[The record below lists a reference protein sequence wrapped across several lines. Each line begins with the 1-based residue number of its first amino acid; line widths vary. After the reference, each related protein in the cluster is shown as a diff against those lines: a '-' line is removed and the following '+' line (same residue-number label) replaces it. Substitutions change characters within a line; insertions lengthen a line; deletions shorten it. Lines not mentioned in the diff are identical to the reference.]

1 MKSIFSIALLLALIV
16 GGMKLYSGYSSKSEQ
31 VSFRTGVVQR
41 TDLLQ
46 TVEATG
52 TLEPEE
58 VVDVGAQ
65 VIGRIKSFGL
75 DPRGENDPKFK
86 GKPVDYRSEVMEGTV
101 LAVIDD
107 SVYVAQRNQ
116 ALAAYERAKAD
127 LVQMEARLAQA
138 DAEWQR
144 AQRLRTLSV
153 KGLSAIGKG
162 EGMEI
167 RGISDADFVLA
178 KSNYEVAKAN
188 IEVGKAAIAQQKSTL
203 DLAETNLGYTIIKSP
218 VEGTILDRRVN
229 IGQTVVASL
238 NAPSLFLIAK
248 DLRKIQ
254 IWASV
259 NEADIGG
266 LKVGTPVSFTVDA
279 FPDESFS
286 GVVEQVRLNAKM
298 TQNVVLYTVVV
309 STDNA
314 DLKLLPYLT
323 ATLQFEIARR
333 DGVLTVPNT
342 ALRYNPPAE
351 LIAAE
356 PTPPS
361 ASDADKRQTPDDS
374 QGTVWVRKGNRLT
387 PIDVKLGVS
396 DRVNTEITSDVLKEG
411 DEVVLGVQP
420 VGAAEQVNNP
430 FAPKMPRTRP
440 RS

>member
-16 GGMKLYSGYSSKSEQ
+16 GGMKLYGGYGGKSEQ

-41 TDLLQ
+41 SDLLQ
-46 TVEATG
+46 TIEATG

-65 VIGRIKSFGL
+65 VVGRIKSFGL
-75 DPRGENDPKFK
+75 DPRGETDPKFK
-86 GKPVDYRSEVMEGTV
+86 GKPVDYRSEVKEGTI
-101 LAVIDD
+101 LAIIDD

-127 LVQMEARLAQA
+127 LVQMEARLAQT

-167 RGISDADFVLA
+167 RGISDADYVLA

-279 FPDESFS
+279 FPDESFR

-356 PTPPS
+356 PSTTS
-361 ASDADKRQTPDDS
+361 TNEAEKRQTPDDS
-374 QGTVWVRKGNRLT
+374 RGTVWIRKGDRLT
-387 PIDVKLGVS
+387 SIDVKLGVS
-396 DRVNTEITSDVLKEG
+396 DRVNTEITSDTLKEG